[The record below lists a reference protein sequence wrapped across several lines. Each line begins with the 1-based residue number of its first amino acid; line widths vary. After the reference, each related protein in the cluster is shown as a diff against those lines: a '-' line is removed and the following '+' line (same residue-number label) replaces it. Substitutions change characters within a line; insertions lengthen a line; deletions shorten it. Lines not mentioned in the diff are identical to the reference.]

1 MHFALFQE
9 TPFPKMNWKREFVSF
24 ISVKIKIIK
33 FLYTYFFFFW
43 SIVYNQYNYTDEDWG
58 ENNIIHRQKTKNS
71 GRLLC
76 EDAWRQKVE

>member
-1 MHFALFQE
+1 M
-9 TPFPKMNWKREFVSF
+9 
-24 ISVKIKIIK
+24 
-33 FLYTYFFFFW
+33 YTYFFFFW

-58 ENNIIHRQKTKNS
+58 KNNIIHRQKTKNS